1 MKARSYGPE
10 DKARALAGLLCG
22 ERVRVLSRR
31 HGIPEGTV
39 KSWRHRLKTGRMQP
53 EKKGRAGNLL
63 LEHTRALLRSL
74 IVQGGHLS
82 GPARI
87 QEIPAKEFGS
97 PQLLVNQD
105 SPNIGGLSCWN
116 ELHTTV
122 FPAYSATGCYRTGTR
137 GRLLRRPRDGRHPPI
152 YGT

>member
-87 QEIPAKEFGS
+87 QEIPAKEFAIFWGTLFDRTMRMLELA
-97 PQLLVNQD
+97 PAFMD
-105 SPNIGGLSCWN
+105 RGEGG
-116 ELHTTV
+116 
-122 FPAYSATGCYRTGTR
+122 R
-137 GRLLRRPRDGRHPPI
+137 
-152 YGT
+152 